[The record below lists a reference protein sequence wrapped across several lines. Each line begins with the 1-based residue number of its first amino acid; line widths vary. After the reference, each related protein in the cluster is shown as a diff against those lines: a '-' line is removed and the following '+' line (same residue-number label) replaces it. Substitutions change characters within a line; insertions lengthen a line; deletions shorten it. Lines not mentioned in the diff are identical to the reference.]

1 MPNVSLG
8 NGRLAWWLILESA
21 RRARANLISVEERK
35 IILITP
41 WIRDVP
47 VDHAMWSPTSISA
60 ALGKDSSEIELL
72 SDVLVAMST
81 TLQFKIQICIRDEIG
96 RTVPRRQSTRVDQ
109 EYSMLRKLQD
119 KGIQALKIH
128 RSHKKML
135 ITPLGATTGSMNF
148 TYAGTR
154 INRENNHFYFKSQD
168 LEDYEATTNNA
179 RREIEGAIPYFDDE
193 RIEWSEFTQRYEED
207 IEASAEAPEIESLG
221 ASPEEPPSP
230 NIKPEDYPTPDQTA
244 SANQTMSPKA
254 LWLAIESAQE
264 NHEYIP
270 EYLKGQ
276 FFVNYIRWEKKL
288 REVVNNVYSKYIR
301 RARDIKEYAKFKKII
316 DNLETKWHY
325 LVSVKIERVKP
336 LPDPLTMD
344 FTERGK
350 KLSVFKAG
358 KSKVLDHLDKCHST
372 RMKEEDLT
380 SLQVLSGTDPG
391 QLLWAA
397 GFYHEPGKQPGR
409 DGAQHEVREAWYDF
423 LKDALSISHGEAQ
436 RKFTELCLHAMR
448 VYFVRNP
455 ELHANDVPIKYL
467 KEGAESIY
475 KFYEL
480 LYNPHDKWVQE

>member
-8 NGRLAWWLILESA
+8 NGRLSWWLILESA
-21 RRARANLISVEERK
+21 RRARANLIPVEERQ

-81 TLQFKIQICIRDEIG
+81 TLKFKIQICIRDEIG

-119 KGIQALKIH
+119 KGVQALKIH

-135 ITPLGATTGSMNF
+135 ITPVGATTGSMNF

-154 INRENNHFYFKSQD
+154 INRENNHFYFKSQEP
-168 LEDYEATTNNA
+168 EDYQATVNNA
-179 RREIEGAIPYFDDE
+179 GREIEGAIPYFDNE
-193 RIEWSEFTQRYEED
+193 RIEWSVFIERYEED
-207 IEASAEAPEIESLG
+207 IEASAEATKIESLSTSTEKS
-221 ASPEEPPSP
+221 SPP
-230 NIKPEDYPTPDQTA
+230 NIDPRDEPTPDQTA
-244 SANQTMSPKA
+244 SPNQTMSSKA
-254 LWLAIESAQE
+254 LWLAIENAHE
-264 NHEYIP
+264 THEYIP

-301 RARDIKEYAKFKKII
+301 RARDIKDYAKFKKMI
-316 DNLETKWHY
+316 DDVETKWHY
-325 LVSVKIERVKP
+325 LVSVKTERVEL
-336 LPDPLTMD
+336 LPDPLTLD
-344 FTERGK
+344 YTEKGR

-358 KSKVLDHLDKCHST
+358 KSKVLDHLKKFHAT
-372 RMKEEDLT
+372 RLKEDELT
-380 SLQVLSGTDPG
+380 SLQILSGTDPG

-409 DGAQHEVREAWYDF
+409 DGAQHEVQEAWYDF

-436 RKFTELCLHAMR
+436 RKFTELCSHAMR

-455 ELHANDVPIKYL
+455 ELHANDVPIRYL
-467 KEGAESIY
+467 KDGAESIY
-475 KFYEL
+475 KFYAL
-480 LYNPHDKWVQE
+480 LFNPHDKWVQE